1 MEQAAQQAAQQVIET
16 AVVEP
21 TKSYGILD
29 LFLQG
34 GFFMWPILIVGL
46 MAAFVAIERFMA
58 YRSRFGGDARSLF
71 NQVKK
76 YLSARDGKRAL
87 EICQQSNTPLGK
99 VLAAGL
105 NHIHQPIEDVETAME
120 SEALLWVPQISA
132 RTVYLSLLANVA
144 TLLGLLGTVAGLII
158 SFSSVGQS
166 GLSGAE
172 RGEVLG
178 SGIAVAMY
186 TTAFG
191 LIVAIPAM
199 IVYQILSNQANQ
211 LIDEIQHYAT
221 ELKKLIQRMRSDG
234 VQVNDFRSQMEPIH
248 QERKAS

>member
-1 MEQAAQQAAQQVIET
+1 MEQASQVAAQAT
-16 AVVEP
+16 
-21 TKSYGILD
+21 TSYGIFD
-29 LFLQG
+29 FFLKG

-46 MAAFVAIERFMA
+46 MVAYVAIERFLA
-58 YRSRFGGDARSLF
+58 YKVRFGVDGRSLF
-71 NQVKK
+71 NQIKK

-87 EICQQSNTPLGK
+87 EICQQSNTPLGR

-105 NHIHQPIEDVETAME
+105 HHIHQPIEDVETAME
-120 SEALLWVPQISA
+120 SEALLWVPQISSK
-132 RTVYLSLLANVA
+132 TVYLSLLANVA
-144 TLLGLLGTVAGLII
+144 TLLGLLGTVAGLIL
-158 SFSSVGQS
+158 SFSTVGSS

-172 RGEVLG
+172 RGEALG

-191 LIVAIPAM
+191 LIIAIPAM
-199 IVYQILSNQANQ
+199 IVYQMLSNRANQ
-211 LIDEIQHYAT
+211 LIDDIQHYST

-234 VQVNDFRSQMEPIH
+234 VAIGEFRNQMEPIH

>member
-1 MEQAAQQAAQQVIET
+1 MEQTTEQVTEVAGQAA
-16 AVVEP
+16 A
-21 TKSYGILD
+21 SYGIFD
-29 LFLQG
+29 LFLRG

-46 MAAFVAIERFMA
+46 MVAYVAIERFMA
-58 YRSRFGGDARSLF
+58 YRMRFGVDGRSLF

-87 EICQQSNTPLGK
+87 EICQQTNTPLGK

-120 SEALLWVPQISA
+120 SEALFWVPQISS

-144 TLLGLLGTVAGLII
+144 TLLGLLGTVAGLIL
-158 SFSSVGQS
+158 SFSTVGDS

-172 RGEVLG
+172 RGEALG

-191 LIVAIPAM
+191 LIIAIPAM
-199 IVYQILSNQANQ
+199 IVYQMLSNRANQ

-234 VQVNDFRSQMEPIH
+234 VAINEFRNQMEPIH